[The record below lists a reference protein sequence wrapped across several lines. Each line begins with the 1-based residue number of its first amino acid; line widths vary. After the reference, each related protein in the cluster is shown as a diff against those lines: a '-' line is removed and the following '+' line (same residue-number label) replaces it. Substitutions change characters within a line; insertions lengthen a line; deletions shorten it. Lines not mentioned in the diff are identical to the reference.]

1 LPTPIFPDAAPG
13 IVVDPVL
20 LAALLSIEDVGE
32 VEALNAE
39 ESPNVCDP
47 NPAAISAFLPD

>member
-13 IVVDPVL
+13 IVVAPVF
-20 LAALLSIEDVGE
+20 LAALLSIADEGEEED
-32 VEALNAE
+32 LNAE
-39 ESPNVCDP
+39 ESPKVCDP